1 VVAGV
6 AECRQAGCHGEETA
20 VKHLCV
26 RHAKL
31 LWPEEARAAGLVKKR
46 TSRTLKALPAST
58 PDATVAVSRSSEP
71 PPAVADAGRPAPGG
85 VDFVPEPWETPP
97 GEILGHH
104 VPLDYTPPLRPLTP
118 ETSLGFEVIRFA
130 AEVLKQPLL
139 PWQQWLVV
147 HALELLPNG
156 NPRFRTVLCLVA
168 RQNGKSHLARVVA
181 LYYLYVLHVA
191 LVLGTAQT
199 LDIARVLWDLAVDMA
214 ETSDLREEV
223 EQVVRA
229 NGREALIVQSVG
241 DEGQRLRGQYRIS
254 ASNRSAG
261 RSLTVDLLFCD
272 ELREQLNWAGWS
284 SLSKTT
290 MARPKAQIWA
300 LSNAGDDAS
309 VVLNKLEGSAK
320 TGEDADSTG
329 SIGLFRW
336 AAPAG
341 CDLDDVEG
349 WRHANP
355 ALGITITVEAIRS
368 ALETD
373 PPAVFRTEVLCQ
385 RVDALVSAVDMAA
398 WRACVDP
405 AGTMDSYRSR
415 VVLGLDVASDGAHVT
430 LVSAATTASGRYRVE
445 TVAAWPAAGDARRDL
460 PALLARIRPAKLVWF
475 PSGPAASIGA
485 DLRSMDDVVELT
497 GAEVSEACQE
507 LAETIRSHQI
517 THREDPLLAAQLAG
531 ARQLRSGDGWRFV
544 RSTSGHVDA
553 AYAVAGAVH
562 VLRTLPTARPVLLPR
577 VV

>member
-1 VVAGV
+1 VAVGVV
-6 AECRQAGCHGEETA
+6 ECRQTGCHIDA
-20 VKHLCV
+20 SPVKGLCV
-26 RHAKL
+26 KHAKL
-31 LWPEEARAAGLVKKR
+31 LWPAEAKAAGLVKTR
-46 TSRTLKALPAST
+46 TSRTLRALPAAT
-58 PDATVAVSRSSEP
+58 PDTAVAVSRSSERSTT
-71 PPAVADAGRPAPGG
+71 AVAAGRAYP
-85 VDFVPEPWETPP
+85 DFVPEGWPREPEVAYGYTD
-97 GEILGHH
+97 
-104 VPLDYTPPLRPLTP
+104 PLEFTAPLRELTP

-130 AEVLKQPLL
+130 AEVLQEPLL

-147 HALELLPNG
+147 HAMELLPNG
-156 NPRFRTVLCLVA
+156 RPRFRTVLVLVA
-168 RQNGKSHLARVVA
+168 RQNGKSHLARVIA
-181 LYYLYVLHVA
+181 LYFLYELHVA

-214 ETSDLREEV
+214 QGSDLRDEV

-229 NGREALIVQSVG
+229 NGRESLIVSSEDADG
-241 DEGQRLRGQYRIS
+241 RRYRGQYRIA

-290 MARPKAQIWA
+290 MAKPQAQIWA

-320 TGEDADSTG
+320 TGDDADSTG

-336 AAPAG
+336 AAPAD
-341 CDLDDVEG
+341 CALDDVEG

-355 ALGITITVEAIRS
+355 ALGITITVEAILS

-398 WRACVDP
+398 WRSCA
-405 AGTMDSYRSR
+405 DSSNNMAPYRGR
-415 VVLGLDVASDGAHVT
+415 VVLGLDVASDGAHVSMIAAT
-430 LVSAATTASGRYRVE
+430 SMADGRHRVVSAGAWSSTSEARKALPGVL
-445 TVAAWPAAGDARRDL
+445 AAVK
-460 PALLARIRPAKLVWF
+460 PALLVWF

-485 DLRSMDDVVELT
+485 DLRKLTGVDVIELT
-497 GAEVSEACQE
+497 GGEVTEACQE
-507 LAETIRSHQI
+507 LAEEIKSHQVV
-517 THREDPLLAAQLAG
+517 HPGDPMINAHLSG
-531 ARQLRSGDGWRFV
+531 ARQLKSGDGWRFV
-544 RSTSGHVDA
+544 RSDASHVDA
-553 AYAVAGAVH
+553 AYAMAGALH
-562 VLRTLPTARPVLLPR
+562 ALRTLPATRPVLLPR